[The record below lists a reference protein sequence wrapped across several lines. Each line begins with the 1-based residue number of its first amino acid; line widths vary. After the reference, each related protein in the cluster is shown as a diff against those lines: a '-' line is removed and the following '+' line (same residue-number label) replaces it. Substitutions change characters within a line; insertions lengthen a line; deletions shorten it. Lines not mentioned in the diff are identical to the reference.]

1 MWRRSSALRHFG
13 ASGSRRIGVPEDKKL
28 GTSQV
33 VKTWRNQDRASDR
46 GHMATINAIG
56 KSPDKEAIP
65 RRLVHQDIGNPM
77 DVGSMHFGIAIRETP
92 MSGGQLSAHQS

>member
-13 ASGSRRIGVPEDKKL
+13 ASRSRRIGVLEDKKL

-33 VKTWRNQDRASDR
+33 IKTQRNRDRASDK
-46 GHMATINAIG
+46 GHMETINAIG

-65 RRLVHQDIGNPM
+65 RCLVHQNIGNPM
-77 DVGSMHFGIAIRETP
+77 DVGSMHFGIAI
-92 MSGGQLSAHQS
+92 